1 MQKNNLLVTN
11 IKLSHSRTLLSG
23 IFNAR
28 SCQIGKTLI
37 NKRRL
42 RGRSPITA
50 FGDDGPYVYK
60 RQEARGFTLIELLVV
75 VLIIGILAAVALPQY
90 QKAVAKAQAANAISI
105 LKSVAIAQH
114 AYYMTNG
121 KYAEQLDDLDI
132 SVPWTGTQK
141 WYAVSTDTKSNDKFS
156 LQLNTSWRGILIG
169 LLQGSYQGAG
179 FELFFEVGDPKVNV
193 GEIYCVEY
201 YPKFSKPAGSFC
213 QQVMQG
219 TLVYEEE
226 NYNNFYKLP

>member
-1 MQKNNLLVTN
+1 MQKNFQLKNYKVIPNLIWNLPLKSFMDKQQTTRVEDPCA
-11 IKLSHSRTLLSG
+11 SSG
-23 IFNAR
+23 I
-28 SCQIGKTLI
+28 TL
-37 NKRRL
+37 
-42 RGRSPITA
+42 
-50 FGDDGPYVYK
+50 FDK
-60 RQEARGFTLIELLVV
+60 RQEACGFTLIELLVV